1 MMAFLKKLIR
11 RFLRIEKYRAMV
23 RYRYDCWRFLT
34 YSGINGR
41 ITEGTVLA
49 QIIMRYHVLEK
60 GLTMPNRHLA
70 FGKDH
75 VRALMRLIPSFILRF
90 GAENAQVRHAIGV
103 LREYYGLHLA
113 ANYNF
118 SEDCQYWKD
127 LCEFISYHS
136 DVKKACQKHMA
147 RSEFYAAAEASFPS
161 FARSRHCVRN
171 YTDAAVP
178 MQRIRDAVELAL
190 TAPSACN
197 RQYCKVHCISDA
209 KTKERLL
216 EIQGG
221 NRGFGH
227 LADKVLVL
235 TASLEGVFSPEERND
250 VFVNGGMFLMNLCYA
265 LHYFQIAHCILTW
278 AKNIE
283 CDKYARA
290 LIGANLKGHE
300 TIIALLSCG
309 EAPDEFDLAASPRKP
324 IKEVFVDE

>member
-1 MMAFLKKLIR
+1 MMAFFKKLIR
-11 RFLRIEKYRAMV
+11 RILRIEKYRAMI
-23 RYRYDCWRFLT
+23 RYRYDCQRLLT
-34 YSGINGR
+34 YSGVDGR

-75 VRALMRLIPSFILRF
+75 VRALMRLISSFTLRF
-90 GAENAQVRHAIGV
+90 GTENAQVRHAIGV
-103 LREYYGLHLA
+103 IREYYDLHLA
-113 ANYNF
+113 SNYNF
-118 SEDCQYWKD
+118 NEDGLYWKT
-127 LCEFISYHS
+127 LCEFIAYHS
-136 DVKKACQKHMA
+136 DIKSSSQKHMV
-147 RSEFYAAAEASFPS
+147 RREFYAAAEASFPS

-171 YTDAAVP
+171 YTAAAIS
-178 MQRIRDAVELAL
+178 MQRIRDAVELAS
-190 TAPSACN
+190 TTPSACN

-235 TASLEGVFSPEERND
+235 TASLEGVFSSEERND

-265 LHYFQIAHCILTW
+265 LHYFKIAHCILTW

-283 CDKYARA
+283 CDKCARA
-290 LIGANLKGHE
+290 LIGANLKEHE

-324 IKEVFVDE
+324 LKEVFVNE